1 MKTMKKI
8 VLTVCCLMMAAGA
21 AWAVDYS
28 KISTDELG
36 RMRGTMYNA
45 NQTEWNA
52 FHAEWWKRLSKM
64 TPEQRQQY
72 TGPGRGRGMAYNR
85 GMGRGMR
92 WGTPATTQ
100 TPAAGTTN

>member
-8 VLTVCCLMMAAGA
+8 VLTICCLMMAAGA

-28 KISTDELG
+28 KLSTDELG

-52 FHAEWWKRLSKM
+52 FHTEWWKRLNQM

-72 TGPGRGRGMAYNR
+72 MGSGRGRGMAYGR
-85 GMGRGMR
+85 GMGRGMG
-92 WGTPATTQ
+92 WNASAQ
-100 TPAAGTTN
+100 EPAAGTAN